1 MIDVKSYMDLKE
13 EMEEMTEETRL
24 ERLKRMMKESDFE
37 EVDKSIV
44 VEDVEE
50 DEEE

>member
-24 ERLKRMMKESDFE
+24 ERLKRMIKESDFE